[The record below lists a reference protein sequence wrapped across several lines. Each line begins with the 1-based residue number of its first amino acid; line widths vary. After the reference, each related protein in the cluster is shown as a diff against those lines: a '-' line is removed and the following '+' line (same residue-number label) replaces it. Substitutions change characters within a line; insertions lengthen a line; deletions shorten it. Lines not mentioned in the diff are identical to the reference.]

1 MMKQLD
7 GSKAAMLTEV
17 AIQDDE
23 TFKPEGGFVPETEG
37 LQGQELYNIDEAVDI
52 CLRMATENDLDE
64 IFNLIQVVGK
74 EMDCKNNELF
84 AYSKNSDTYLHMLKT
99 GSCAVAIKDDKI
111 IASLLTRPE
120 DNRDGVFDLS
130 GISKTFMPN
139 TIEFVTSQVLKEYR
153 GNKLE
158 QRLINFV
165 LTELNK
171 SKHYKYAICTVCPDN
186 KASLKSV
193 ENNNFKICNKA
204 NLYGGKTRYI
214 LIKELDTT
222 NEHNV

>member
-130 GISKTFMPN
+130 GI
-139 TIEFVTSQVLKEYR
+139 TSQVLKEYR

-204 NLYGGKTRYI
+204 NIYGGKTRYV

-222 NEHNV
+222 SEHNV